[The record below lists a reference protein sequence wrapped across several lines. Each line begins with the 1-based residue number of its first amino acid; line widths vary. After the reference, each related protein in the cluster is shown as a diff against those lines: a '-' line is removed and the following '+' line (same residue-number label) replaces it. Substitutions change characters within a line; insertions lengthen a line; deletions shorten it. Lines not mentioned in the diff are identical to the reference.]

1 MDLESLKSNL
11 VSLINDKQQM
21 TYNDLYKSASEYG
34 ATEEEIKKAL
44 QDLEK
49 MGAIASRR
57 SGGVLTYYI
66 LQEEPQLRK
75 ILIVE
80 DDKNINKLMTL
91 SVGKGFEIRNAF
103 DGNEAL
109 KMIRSEKPDLIILD
123 LMLPGVD
130 GLEICQTVK
139 KDPNL
144 KDIIV
149 IIVSA
154 MDATSNRFKGIKYG
168 ADYYIKKPFDPD
180 ELRSLVTI
188 FLKKKGRRFDPL
200 IDLPNEDKISEA
212 VEKALQSDY
221 EIGRIKVNGLAGFA
235 MTFGANAGIT
245 ILRLVSQLLQDK
257 VKEVKGEAFVGFL
270 DSDDFIIAGRSDAI
284 KKVVEGLKEEFEA
297 VLPFIYQSE
306 GYKPIE
312 LGIEDIYDAE
322 KPSLSIGYTVIERK
336 ALMEKRAEI
345 LKNKGKEPNLG
356 KDIGSYTYEELRRML
371 GSDNLDITI
380 TRDPNGGVKLSV
392 GKSPGDLKKEKEEKE
407 DKYDKDEK
415 LDSI

>member
-1 MDLESLKSNL
+1 MNTKDLKSE
-11 VSLINDKQQM
+11 LISIINERQQI
-21 TYNDLYKSASEYG
+21 TYNELYNLASSKNASE
-34 ATEEEIKKAL
+34 EELKDAL
-44 QDLEK
+44 QKLEN
-49 MGAIASRR
+49 MGAIASRK

-91 SVGKGFEIRNAF
+91 SVGKGFEIRNAY

-109 KMIRSEKPDLIILD
+109 KMIKEDKPDLVILD

-130 GLEICQTVK
+130 GLEICQRVK

-168 ADYYIKKPFDPD
+168 ADYYIKKPFDPE

-188 FLKKKGRRFDPL
+188 FLRKKGRRFDPL
-200 IDLPNEDKISEA
+200 IDLPNEEKISEA
-212 VEKALQSDY
+212 VEKALQSEY
-221 EIGRIKVNGLAGFA
+221 EIGRIKVNGLANFA
-235 MTFGANAGIT
+235 ISFGANAGMT

-270 DSDDFIIAGRSDAI
+270 DSDDFIIAGRSDAV
-284 KKVVEGLKEEFEA
+284 KKVIEGLKEEFDA
-297 VLPFIYQSE
+297 VLPFIYQNE

-312 LGIEDIYDAE
+312 LGIEDIYNAE
-322 KPSLSIGYTVIERK
+322 KPSLSILYTTIERK
-336 ALMEKRAEI
+336 VLMEKRAEI
-345 LKNKGKEPNLG
+345 LKNKGKESGG

-392 GKSPGDLKKEKEEKE
+392 GKSPESTGEDNRNEK
-407 DKYDKDEK
+407 DKDNK
-415 LDSI
+415 IDSI

>member
-1 MDLESLKSNL
+1 MNTKDLKSE
-11 VSLINDKQQM
+11 LISIINERQQI
-21 TYNDLYKSASEYG
+21 TYNELYNLASSKNASE
-34 ATEEEIKKAL
+34 EELKDAL
-44 QDLEK
+44 QKLEN
-49 MGAIASRR
+49 MGAIASRK

-91 SVGKGFEIRNAF
+91 SVGKGFEIRNAY

-109 KMIRSEKPDLIILD
+109 KMIKEDKPDLVILD

-130 GLEICQTVK
+130 GLEICQRVK

-168 ADYYIKKPFDPD
+168 ADYYIKKPFDPE

-188 FLKKKGRRFDPL
+188 FLRKKGRRFDPL
-200 IDLPNEDKISEA
+200 IDLPNEEKISEA
-212 VEKALQSDY
+212 VEKALQSEY
-221 EIGRIKVNGLAGFA
+221 EIGRIKVNGLANFA
-235 MTFGANAGIT
+235 ISFGANAGMT

-270 DSDDFIIAGRSDAI
+270 DSDDFIIAGRSDAV
-284 KKVVEGLKEEFEA
+284 KKVVEGLKEEFDA
-297 VLPFIYQSE
+297 VLPFIYQNE

-312 LGIEDIYDAE
+312 LGIEDIYNAE
-322 KPSLSIGYTVIERK
+322 KPSLSILYTTIERK
-336 ALMEKRAEI
+336 VLMEKRAEI
-345 LKNKGKEPNLG
+345 LKNKGKESGG

-392 GKSPGDLKKEKEEKE
+392 GKSPESAGEDNRNEK
-407 DKYDKDEK
+407 DKDNK
-415 LDSI
+415 IDSI

>member
-1 MDLESLKSNL
+1 MDFDQLKTDL
-11 VSLINDKQQM
+11 ISLINERQQA
-21 TYNDLYKSASEYG
+21 TYNDLCNIAATKGASE
-34 ATEEEIKKAL
+34 EDLKKVL
-44 QDLEK
+44 QSLES
-49 MGAIASRR
+49 ANIIASRR

-66 LQEEPQLRK
+66 LQEEPELRK
-75 ILIVE
+75 ILVVE

-91 SVGKGFEIRNAF
+91 SVGKGFEIKNAF

-109 KMIRSEKPDLIILD
+109 EMIKKDKPDLIILD

-130 GLEICQTVK
+130 GLEICQSVK
-139 KDPNL
+139 KDPEL

-154 MDATSNRFKGIKYG
+154 MDATSNRFSGIKYG

-212 VEKALQSDY
+212 VERALQSDY
-221 EIGRIKVNGLAGFA
+221 EIGRIKVDGLAGFA
-235 MTFGANAGIT
+235 ITFGANAGIT
-245 ILRLVSQLLQDK
+245 ILRLISQLIQDK

-270 DSDDFIIAGRSDAI
+270 DSDDFIIAGKGEAV
-284 KKVVEGLKEEFEA
+284 KKVVEGLREEFDA

-312 LGIEDIYDAE
+312 KGIEDMYNAE
-322 KPSLSIGYTVIERK
+322 KPSLSIIYTVIERK
-336 ALMEKRAEI
+336 AIMQKRAEI
-345 LKNKGKEPNLG
+345 LKNKNVVG
-356 KDIGSYTYEELRRML
+356 KDLGSYTYEELRKML

-380 TRDPNGGVKLSV
+380 TRYPNGDIKLSI
-392 GKSPGDLKKEKEEKE
+392 GKSPQD
-407 DKYDKDEK
+407 DKRHDKDEK
-415 LDSI
+415 NKDDKIDII

>member
-1 MDLESLKSNL
+1 MNTKDLKSE
-11 VSLINDKQQM
+11 LISIINERQQI
-21 TYNDLYKSASEYG
+21 TYNELYNLASSKNASE
-34 ATEEEIKKAL
+34 EELKDAL
-44 QDLEK
+44 QKLEN
-49 MGAIASRR
+49 MGAIASRK

-91 SVGKGFEIRNAF
+91 SVGKGFEIRNAY

-109 KMIRSEKPDLIILD
+109 KMIKEDKPDLVILD

-130 GLEICQTVK
+130 GLEICQRVK

-168 ADYYIKKPFDPD
+168 ADYYIKKPFDPE

-188 FLKKKGRRFDPL
+188 FLRKKGRRFDPL
-200 IDLPNEDKISEA
+200 IDLPNEEKISEA
-212 VEKALQSDY
+212 VEKALQSEY
-221 EIGRIKVNGLAGFA
+221 EIGRIKVNGLANFA
-235 MTFGANAGIT
+235 ISFGANAGMT

-270 DSDDFIIAGRSDAI
+270 DSDDFIIAGRSDAV
-284 KKVVEGLKEEFEA
+284 KKVVEGLKEEFDA
-297 VLPFIYQSE
+297 VLPFIYQNE

-312 LGIEDIYDAE
+312 LGIEDIYNAE
-322 KPSLSIGYTVIERK
+322 KPSLSILYTTIERK
-336 ALMEKRAEI
+336 VLMEKRAEI
-345 LKNKGKEPNLG
+345 LKNKGKESGG
-356 KDIGSYTYEELRRML
+356 KGIGSYTYEELRRML

-392 GKSPGDLKKEKEEKE
+392 GKSPESAGEDNRNEK
-407 DKYDKDEK
+407 DKDNK
-415 LDSI
+415 IDSI

>member
-1 MDLESLKSNL
+1 MDINELKSD
-11 VSLINDKQQM
+11 LISIINERQQIA
-21 TYNDLYKSASEYG
+21 YNDLSNIASSKG
-34 ATEEEIKKAL
+34 ATEEELNRAL
-44 QDLEK
+44 KELENVN
-49 MGAIASRR
+49 AIASRK
-57 SGGVLTYYI
+57 SGGILTYYI

-80 DDKNINKLMTL
+80 DDKNINRLMTL
-91 SVGKGFEIRNAF
+91 SVGKGFEIRNAY
-103 DGNEAL
+103 DGNEAME
-109 KMIRSEKPDLIILD
+109 MIRNDKPDLVILD

-130 GLEICQTVK
+130 GLEICKTIK
-139 KDPNL
+139 RDPAL
-144 KDIIV
+144 KDIVV

-168 ADYYIKKPFDPD
+168 ADYYIKKPFDPE

-188 FLKKKGRRFDPL
+188 FLRKKGKRFDPL

-235 MTFGANAGIT
+235 ITFGANAGIT

-257 VKEVKGEAFVGFL
+257 VKEVNGEAFVGFL
-270 DSDDFIIAGRSDAI
+270 DSDDFIIAGRSDAV
-284 KKVVEGLKEEFEA
+284 KKIVEGLKDEFEA
-297 VLPFIYQSE
+297 VLPFVYQSE

-322 KPSLSIGYTVIERK
+322 KPSLSIVYTTIERK
-336 ALMEKRAEI
+336 AIMEKRAEI
-345 LKNKGKEPNLG
+345 LKNKGKTQEIG

-380 TRDPNGGVKLSV
+380 TRDPNGGVKLSI
-392 GKSPGDLKKEKEEKE
+392 GKSPDLER
-407 DKYDKDEK
+407 KDEK
-415 LDSI
+415 NDKDREKGDDKIDSI